1 MVSLF
6 AADNA
11 TGEGTGFTVVTETS
25 NGLLELSFPSQP
37 LKSTLIANARTSN
50 KGVEV
55 GLHPAYEGV
64 YTLRT
69 SNAKASLVDEQ
80 PEDPSGE
87 GRTRHVDQK
96 VSIGRLLDGYI
107 SWDGKEDKKSF
118 VSVQSSN
125 SPVTLTLQDA

>member
-1 MVSLF
+1 M
-6 AADNA
+6 
-11 TGEGTGFTVVTETS
+11 
-25 NGLLELSFPSQP
+25 LSP
-37 LKSTLIANARTSN
+37 

-69 SNAKASLVDEQ
+69 SNSKASLVDEH
-80 PEDPSGE
+80 PEDPSGQ

-96 VSIGRLLDGYI
+96 VSNGRLLDGHI